1 MFANSKIFYLIVCV
15 TCFANHNK
23 FSVIIYIFLMFYI
36 FQKPVYFDNDPF
48 KANVLRIITS

>member
-23 FSVIIYIFLMFYI
+23 FSVIYIFLMFYI